1 MGPCV
6 HGRNKSAR
14 GAVSIKTDKQLEYF
28 FQNPRWIIPNNV
40 KDGRQMDER
49 YHDQDSR
56 STVILVL
63 SWSSHGGNNNVV
75 GLAFS
80 VEVVVAA
87 VTGYL

>member
-1 MGPCV
+1 MDGTNQKEEQFPSTTSK
-6 HGRNKSAR
+6 N
-14 GAVSIKTDKQLEYF
+14 
-28 FQNPRWIIPNNV
+28 
-40 KDGRQMDER
+40 GRQMDER